1 MDLMLQTRFSEAY
14 SIQSQ
19 CSLSKKGEFYMYK
32 RNCAIK
38 ILAFV
43 LSLLLAVSFSPVSS
57 MALEDSQIAFS
68 NFFGSGGD
76 GDGQFSKASNASPA
90 HMAIDSLGNFYVV
103 DPNNYRVEKFN
114 SSGVFIKSW
123 GSNGTGDGRFL
134 YPYGI
139 TVDNLNNI
147 YVTDWTGN
155 TVQKFSSDGTF
166 IVKYGSSSGSAAG
179 QFSAPTDITHDSAG
193 NFYVLDN
200 QNNRVQK
207 FNSSFVYVSEIKDTD
222 GYTYASGIYC
232 DESNNIY
239 VADQVKNIVKKYD
252 SNGTLVLTI
261 NDTHISSAADVCTDY
276 SGNIYVAS
284 KGNGSIV
291 KYNSTG
297 TYLYSF
303 SSLSGVNHVS
313 IAADGT
319 IYASCGGTHTI
330 MKSGQRRNNSFLSGL
345 AVTGYSLDNTFDKNR
360 FSYNVNVGEDI
371 SSVTITPTAEDSG
384 ASINIRNTI
393 VASAASTAIE
403 LSYGINRTLINVT
416 SPDGSTKKQYIININ
431 RASPS
436 GTYYANAIES
446 TSIDYTTSGAI
457 DYWNDECDYPG
468 WYNSTKDFS
477 AMKFDLRGYSGD
489 VGDAKLN
496 FYYYMETQLSTPF
509 PINVYGA
516 SDDSWEEGSSFPSD
530 SSLSDIILND
540 ANIVTS
546 AAITSPVLKT
556 IDVTGFVRSQ
566 LVSDSSKIVTFVI
579 KSSMEDPG
587 PDIISYMCMYGDEA
601 TNIKLIPQIIIT
613 TADTT
618 SPSATTLSPINGA
631 TNAGANDDLIMH
643 FNEKVN
649 KGTGNITIYKASDD
663 SQVEV
668 IDVTGTKVTGSGTD
682 TITINPTTTFEEAT
696 GYYVKVDAT
705 AIKDTSDNYYPGI
718 NDKST
723 WHFNTKDLTAPTG
736 YTVSINQTK
745 INSTSKDSCSFTF
758 AGAEVGATYNYS
770 ITGSSGEPV
779 TGSGIIATASHT
791 VSDIDVS
798 GLGDGTLTLSAIL
811 IDTSGNTG
819 SATTDTVS
827 KDTIAPSGYSV
838 TINQTAIKNTNKAS
852 CSFTFA
858 GAEVG
863 ATYNYSITSSSG
875 APVTGSGIIVT
886 ASDLVSGINV
896 SGLGDGTLT
905 LSVILTD
912 TSGNTGSAATDIV
925 NKDTTSPTGYTVN
938 INQTKINSTNKDSC
952 SFTFAGAEVEATYNY
967 SITGSS
973 GEPVTGS
980 GIIATASHTV
990 SDIDVSGLGDGTL
1003 TLSAILIDTSGNTG
1017 PAATDTVSKDTALP
1031 VITSLF
1037 PIDDS
1042 KVADKDANLVITFG
1056 ENITAGTGNFII
1068 YKASDDSVVES
1079 ISVTSSAIS
1088 FNGNNVTVNPSVALG
1103 YNTDYYITISGAA
1116 IKDMAGN
1123 SYSGI
1128 NDKTTWNFKTS
1139 SAPPPP
1145 PPPPTP
1151 PSTPQNTDLHT
1162 STTNSNVSQ
1171 VIIDIDQHRFAD
1183 SNVAENNGVK
1193 TTVVTLDDNAI
1204 NTKLDTMEKTNELI
1218 KVIIPVNNNSN
1229 RVIGILGGQTVKNM
1243 ENKDAILE
1251 IKTENVTYSLPASD
1265 INIDSVIDKLGVQI
1279 QLKDTKV
1286 NISVSPPPS
1295 NTATILADT
1304 AKKNNYTV
1312 VVKPIEFDITCSSGS
1327 KTVEVLKF
1335 NTFVERTIVIPDG
1348 IDPSKITTG
1357 VVLNKD
1363 GSFSHVPTT
1372 IIVKNRKYYAKIK
1385 SLTNSTYT
1393 VIWNPKTYSDIKNHW
1408 AKIEIE
1414 DMASRLIINGS
1425 SESKFDPDKQ
1435 ITRGEFSDIIVKALG
1450 LKRSGTGKNVFQDV
1464 KFSHMYYDS
1473 ISIAYEYGILLGD
1486 GKGKCS
1492 PDSKITREEAMII
1505 LSRAMNIIGMDVK
1518 LTKEDT
1524 DKVLSKF
1531 IDGWNVNIQS
1541 RSTIAV
1547 CIKEGI
1553 LTGNG
1558 KKLDLSGKITRAQTA
1573 VVISRMLKKFGLI

>member
-1 MDLMLQTRFSEAY
+1 
-14 SIQSQ
+14 
-19 CSLSKKGEFYMYK
+19 MYK
-32 RNCAIK
+32 KNCAIK
-38 ILAFV
+38 ILALV
-43 LSLLLAVSFSPVSS
+43 VSLLLAVSFSPVPS
-57 MALEDSQIAFS
+57 MALEDDQIAFS

-76 GDGQFSKASNASPA
+76 GDGQFSIVSNASPA
-90 HMAIDSLGNFYVV
+90 HMAIDSSGNFYVV
-103 DPNNYRVEKFN
+103 DPNNCRVEKFN

-123 GSNGTGDGRFL
+123 GSKGTEDGQFL

-139 TVDNLNNI
+139 TVDNSTNI
-147 YVTDWTGN
+147 YVTDWSGH

-166 IVKYGSSSGSAAG
+166 IVKYGSNGSSAG
-179 QFSAPTDITHDSAG
+179 QFIGPTDITHDSAG
-193 NFYVLDN
+193 NFYVLDS
-200 QNNRVQK
+200 QNNRIQM
-207 FNSSFVYVSEIKDTD
+207 FNYSFEYVSEIDD
-222 GYTYASGIYC
+222 IEGYSHALGIYC

-239 VADQVKNIVKKYD
+239 VADQNENEVKKYD
-252 SNGTLVLTI
+252 SNGILVLTI
-261 NDTHISSAADVCTDY
+261 SDTHIIGPADVCTDS

-284 KGNGSIV
+284 KGNSSIV
-291 KYNSTG
+291 KYNSSG
-297 TYLYSF
+297 TYLYTF
-303 SSLSGVNHVS
+303 SSLSSVNHVS

-360 FSYNVNVGEDI
+360 FTYNVNVGEDI

-393 VASAASTAIE
+393 VASAASTSIE

-416 SPDGSTKKQYIININ
+416 SPDSSTKKQYLININ
-431 RASPS
+431 RASPP

-457 DYWNDECDYPG
+457 DYWSDECDYPG

-477 AMKFDLRGYSGD
+477 AMKFDLSGYSGD

-516 SDDSWEEGSSFPSD
+516 SDDSWEEGSSFPTD

-540 ANIVTS
+540 ADIVTS
-546 AAITSPVLKT
+546 AAIASPVLKT
-556 IDVTGFVRSQ
+556 IDVTGFVKSQ
-566 LVSDSSKIVTFVI
+566 LESDSSKIVTFVI

-601 TNIKLIPQIIIT
+601 NNIKLIPKIIIT

-618 SPSATTLSPINGA
+618 SPSATNLSPVNGA

-649 KGTGNITIYKASDD
+649 RGTGNITIYKASDD

-718 NDKST
+718 NDKSI

-736 YTVSINQTK
+736 YTVNINQTQ
-745 INSTSKDSCSFTF
+745 INSTNKDSCSFTF

-770 ITGSSGEPV
+770 ITGSSGAPVTGSGIIVTASDIVSGIDVSGLGDGTLTLSAILTDTSGNTGSAATDIVNKDTTAPTGYTVNINQTQINSTNKDSCSFTFAGAEVEATYNYSITGSSGEPV
-779 TGSGIIATASHT
+779 TGSGIITTASHT

-827 KDTIAPSGYSV
+827 KDATAPTGYTV
-838 TINQTAIKNTNKAS
+838 NINQTQINSTNKDS

-863 ATYNYSITSSSG
+863 ATYNYSITGSSG

-886 ASDLVSGINV
+886 ASDIVSGIDV

-912 TSGNTGSAATDIV
+912 TSGNIGS
-925 NKDTTSPTGYTVN
+925 
-938 INQTKINSTNKDSC
+938 
-952 SFTFAGAEVEATYNY
+952 
-967 SITGSS
+967 
-973 GEPVTGS
+973 
-980 GIIATASHTV
+980 
-990 SDIDVSGLGDGTL
+990 
-1003 TLSAILIDTSGNTG
+1003 
-1017 PAATDTVSKDTALP
+1017 AATDTVSKDTALP
-1031 VITSLF
+1031 VITLLF

-1088 FNGNNVTVNPSVALG
+1088 FNGNNVTVNPSVSLG

-1128 NDKTTWNFKTS
+1128 IDKTTWNFKTS

-1145 PPPPTP
+1145 PPPPPP
-1151 PSTPQNTDLHT
+1151 PSTPRNTD
-1162 STTNSNVSQ
+1162 SQPYTTLSDGSQ
-1171 VIIDIDQHRFAD
+1171 VIIDIGQHRFAD

-1204 NTKLDTMEKTNELI
+1204 NTNLDTMDKTKKDNELI
-1218 KVIIPVNNNSN
+1218 KVVIPVNNNSDK
-1229 RVIGILGGQTVKNM
+1229 VVGILGGQTVKNM
-1243 ENKDAILE
+1243 ESKDAILE

-1265 INIDSVIDKLGVQI
+1265 INIDSVLSTLGGQV
-1279 QLKDTKV
+1279 QLKDIKV
-1286 NISVSPPPS
+1286 NISVAPPSS
-1295 NTATILADT
+1295 NTATIVADT

-1312 VVKPIEFDITCSSGS
+1312 VVKPVEFEITCSSGS
-1327 KTVEVLKF
+1327 NTVEVLKF
-1335 NTFVERTIVIPDG
+1335 NAYVERTIAIPDG

-1372 IIVKNRKYYAKIK
+1372 VIAIDGKYYAKIN
-1385 SLTNSTYT
+1385 SLTNSTYS
-1393 VIWNPKTYSDIKNHW
+1393 VIWNPKTYSDIINHW

-1414 DMASRLIINGS
+1414 DMASRLIINGT

-1450 LKRSGTGKNVFQDV
+1450 LKRTGTGKNVFKDV

-1505 LSRAMNIIGMDVK
+1505 LSRAMKIIGVDVK

-1531 IDGWNVNIQS
+1531 IDGWNVNVQS

-1553 LTGNG
+1553 LAGNA

-1573 VVISRMLKKFGLI
+1573 IVISRMLKKFGLI